1 VGVQVVSRPARH
13 DDDVGLGLRLLVE
26 RDRLLLPHVVGAA
39 ERFLEHG
46 AHERDD
52 RGVARALRLSGD
64 EEAVEQLDPIFRAE
78 DARLDEAVI
87 SLAWHPPQRKRR
99 RVHGCCHDTTIVVS
113 AQPLG
118 SGPWESPPSSAGSAH
133 APVLEFGGGRRAL
146 RARL

>member
-1 VGVQVVSRPARH
+1 PTLFRS
-13 DDDVGLGLRLLVE
+13 E
-26 RDRLLLPHVVGAA
+26 RA
-39 ERFLEHG
+39 
-46 AHERDD
+46 D

-64 EEAVEQLDPIFRAE
+64 EEAVEQLDPVFRAE

-118 SGPWESPPSSAGSAH
+118 SGPWESPPSRAGSAR
-133 APVLEFGGGRRAL
+133 PTRPGGGSEGAGGAPSGNL
-146 RARL
+146 VGAGVV